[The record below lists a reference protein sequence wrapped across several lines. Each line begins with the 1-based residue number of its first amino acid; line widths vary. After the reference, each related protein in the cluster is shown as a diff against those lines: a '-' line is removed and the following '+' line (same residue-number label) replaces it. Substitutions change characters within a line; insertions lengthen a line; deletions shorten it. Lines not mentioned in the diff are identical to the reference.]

1 MSGQEKPVKYSVVIP
16 VYNSGAIV
24 GETIDRTVAFF
35 EGRGWDYEIIAVND
49 GSRDGSWEVLREK
62 AGRNRRI
69 MAVNLL
75 RNYGQ
80 HTAVFCGLQKSTGD
94 YVITLDDDLQNP
106 PEEIAHLVE
115 KVKDGHDVVFG
126 RFREKKH
133 LGYRRAG
140 SRMIGLINRRIF
152 HQPRDLVV
160 SNFRI
165 IRRDVVDRIRAYRS
179 RYPYINGLA
188 LMFSAD
194 PANVLVEHEERRVG
208 KSTYSPFKIAELC
221 MRILFNYSAF
231 PLRFVCLLGVG
242 IAVVSFL
249 LGAFYFFKA
258 LFVGTRVPGWTTTI
272 VLLSFFNGVSLL
284 ILSMLGEYS
293 IRLLTQTSSADLYH
307 VREEINADP

>member
-1 MSGQEKPVKYSVVIP
+1 MNEQDKPARYSVVIP
-16 VYNSGAIV
+16 VYNSRAII
-24 GETIDRTVAFF
+24 GETVDRTVAFF

-49 GSRDGSWEVLREK
+49 GSRDGSWDVLREK
-62 AGRNRRI
+62 AGGNRRI

-94 YVITLDDDLQNP
+94 CVITMDDDLQNP

-115 KVKDGHDVVFG
+115 KMQDGHDVVFG

-133 LGYRRAG
+133 PGYRRAG

-160 SNFRI
+160 GNFRI
-165 IRRDVVDRIRAYRS
+165 MRRDVVDRICAYRS

-194 PANVLVEHEERRVG
+194 PANVVVEHEERHAG
-208 KSTYSPFKIAELC
+208 KSQYGPLKIAELC

-231 PLRFVCLLGVG
+231 PLRLACLLGVG
-242 IAVVSFL
+242 IAAISFL
-249 LGAFYFFKA
+249 LGAFYFCRA
-258 LFVGTRVPGWTTTI
+258 LFVGSRVPGWTSTI

-293 IRLLTQTSSADLYH
+293 IRVLTQTSSANVYH
-307 VREEINADP
+307 VREEINTDV